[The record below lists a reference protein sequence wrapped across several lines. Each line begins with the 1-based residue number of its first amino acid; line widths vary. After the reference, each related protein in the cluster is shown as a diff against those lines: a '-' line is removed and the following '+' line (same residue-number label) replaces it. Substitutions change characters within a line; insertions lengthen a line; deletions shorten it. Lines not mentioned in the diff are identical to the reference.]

1 MRGCKMKKTLLS
13 TLSIMLIL
21 FTSLPAQDSANA
33 AYIKAMNSNDVN
45 QRIKLLKDWIS
56 EYEGQGSQYENFA
69 CASLCNDQYKGKT
82 PADIIKYGE
91 KALTLGGLDDT
102 TTCQVLL
109 NVSTIYSHQGKI
121 LSKATK
127 YAGQVVSIAN
137 TAKGKESEAGREKI
151 WNQFRGAGYFAQAQA
166 MEKNKKYKSA
176 VAAYSNSYKILK
188 NKQIITTL
196 AQLGQTLYKTKSYT
210 NAEAALK
217 IAVPILK
224 DYGSITI
231 YAKTLHRLGNKNEAL
246 KYYKQSYSMKKTGE
260 IAYNIG
266 ILLAPQAKNNSTL
279 AEEAIQYLLNASF
292 LSPANSKNAM
302 QLAESLYFNLKPE
315 YNDKVKALQAK
326 SKSLEQLTN
335 TFNDKFGEKDEEDL
349 SDAEI
354 KEMDSILAKIESE
367 HKAIEKLQEE
377 QQVTLAAFNQLIEQT
392 KQNLDIK

>member
-1 MRGCKMKKTLLS
+1 MKKTLLA
-13 TLSIMLIL
+13 TLSIILI
-21 FTSLPAQDSANA
+21 FFASLPAQNSAND
-33 AYIKAMNSNDVN
+33 AYIKAMNSTDAN
-45 QRIKLLKDWIS
+45 QRAKLLKDWVS
-56 EYEGQGSQYENFA
+56 KYEGQGSQYENFA
-69 CASLCNDQYKGKT
+69 CASLCNEQYKGKT

-91 KALTLGGLDDT
+91 KALALEGLDDT

-109 NVSTIYSHQGKI
+109 NVSTIYSHQDKS
-121 LSKATK
+121 LAKAAK

-137 TAKGKESEAGREKI
+137 TAKGKESEAGRENI
-151 WNQFRGAGYFAQAQA
+151 WNQFRGAGYFAQAHA

-176 VAAYSNSYKILK
+176 IAAYSNSYKILK

-196 AQLGQTLYKTKSYT
+196 AQLGQILYKTKSYT

-217 IAVPILK
+217 IVVPILK
-224 DYGSITI
+224 DFGSITL

-246 KYYKQSYSMKKTGE
+246 KYYKQSYTMKKTGE

-266 ILLAPQAKNNSTL
+266 ILLAPQAKNDSTL
-279 AEEAIQYLLNASF
+279 AEETIQYLLNASF

-326 SKSLEQLTN
+326 SKNLEHLTN

-349 SDAEI
+349 SDAEK

-377 QQVTLAAFNQLIEQT
+377 QQITLAAFNQLIEKT
-392 KQNLDIK
+392 KQNLNIK

>member
-1 MRGCKMKKTLLS
+1 MKKTLLAA
-13 TLSIMLIL
+13 LSIMLI
-21 FTSLPAQDSANA
+21 FFISLPAQNSAND
-33 AYIKAMNSNDVN
+33 AYIKAMNSTDVN
-45 QRIKLLKDWIS
+45 QRAKLLKDWVS
-56 EYEGQGSQYENFA
+56 KYEGQGSQYENFA
-69 CASLCNDQYKGKT
+69 CASLCNEQYKGKT

-91 KALTLGGLDDT
+91 KALALEGLDDT

-109 NVSTIYSHQGKI
+109 NVSTIYSHQDKS
-121 LSKATK
+121 LAKAAK

-151 WNQFRGAGYFAQAQA
+151 WNQFRGAGYFAQAHA

-176 VAAYSNSYKILK
+176 IAAYSNSYKILK

-196 AQLGQTLYKTKSYT
+196 AQLGQILYKTKSYT

-217 IAVPILK
+217 IVVPILK
-224 DYGSITI
+224 DFGSITL

-246 KYYKQSYSMKKTGE
+246 KYYKQSYSMKKNGE

-266 ILLAPQAKNNSTL
+266 ILLAPQAKINSSL
-279 AEEAIQYLLNASF
+279 ADETIQYLLNASF

-302 QLAESLYFNLKPE
+302 QLAESLYFNMNPE

-326 SKSLEQLTN
+326 SKSIEQLTS
-335 TFNDKFGEKDEEDL
+335 TFNNKFGEKDEEDL
-349 SDAEI
+349 SDAEK
-354 KEMDSILAKIESE
+354 KEMHSTLAKIESE

-377 QQVTLAAFNQLIEQT
+377 QQITLAAFNQLIEQT
-392 KQNLDIK
+392 KQKLDIK